1 MALPQRHRLRGRRV
15 FERLLRQG
23 RRIHGTAMVLRLL
36 PADPALLAPHDR
48 LQPASAWRCGVVVS
62 GKVSRRAVVR
72 NRLRRQLH
80 AHLLKTLSSGAA
92 ADPAAPLWLLLSL
105 RPGSAELERD
115 RLLGE
120 CSDLLR
126 RAGLTP

>member
-23 RRIHGTAMVLRLL
+23 RRWHGEAMVLRVLPAEAGLLEPRDRLL
-36 PADPALLAPHDR
+36 PASP
-48 LQPASAWRCGVVVS
+48 WRCGVVVS
-62 GKVSRRAVVR
+62 GKVSKRAVVR

-80 AHLLKTLSSGAA
+80 AHLLAVPPRAET
-92 ADPAAPLWLLLSL
+92 PLWLLLSL